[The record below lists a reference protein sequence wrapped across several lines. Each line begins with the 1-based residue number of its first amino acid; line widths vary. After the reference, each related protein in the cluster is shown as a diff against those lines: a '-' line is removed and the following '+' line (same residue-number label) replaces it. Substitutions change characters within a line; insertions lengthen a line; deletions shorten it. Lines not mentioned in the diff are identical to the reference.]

1 MRWGGGG
8 GLRGG
13 EGNGGRREGVRRRK
27 GVGKGVEV
35 GEWGVGEVEVLVQG

>member
-8 GLRGG
+8 GLRRGV
-13 EGNGGRREGVRRRK
+13 NGGRREGVRRRK

-35 GEWGVGEVEVLVQG
+35 GEWGVGEVEVLIQR